1 VLPGGGRD
9 SKLTKLSEL
18 ASGLSSKNAGNF
30 HLTFD
35 VIFDSVDAY
44 RRVVD
49 SGALTPGTVAACYGV
64 ETSEVISIIAFDPG
78 NAIKINMRRRLASG
92 DPGEIDV
99 FGAQQYAPLLDLEIP
114 DVD

>member
-1 VLPGGGRD
+1 M
-9 SKLTKLSEL
+9 KLSQL

-35 VIFDSVDAY
+35 IVFEDQTTY
-44 RRVVD
+44 RRVLA
-49 SGALTPGTVAACYGV
+49 SGAVTREAVARCYCV
-64 ETSEVISIIAFDPG
+64 PTDEVISIIAFHPG

-99 FGAQQYAPLLDLEIP
+99 FGAQQYAPLLELEIP
-114 DVD
+114 D

>member
-1 VLPGGGRD
+1 M
-9 SKLTKLSEL
+9 KLSQL

-35 VIFDSVDAY
+35 IIFESRETY
-44 RRVVD
+44 RTVVD
-49 SGALTPGTVAACYGV
+49 SGAITAQTVAAAYGV
-64 ETSEVISIIAFDPG
+64 DPSEVVSIIRFEPG
-78 NAIKINMRRRLASG
+78 HAIKINMRRRIPSG

-114 DVD
+114 

>member
-1 VLPGGGRD
+1 MRLR
-9 SKLTKLSEL
+9 EL

-35 VIFDSVDAY
+35 ILFDERATY
-44 RRVVD
+44 RRVLD
-49 SGALTPGTVAACYGV
+49 SGAVTPESVAACYGV
-64 ETSEVISIIAFDPG
+64 DVAEVVSIIAFEPG

-92 DPGEIDV
+92 DPGETDV

-114 DVD
+114 